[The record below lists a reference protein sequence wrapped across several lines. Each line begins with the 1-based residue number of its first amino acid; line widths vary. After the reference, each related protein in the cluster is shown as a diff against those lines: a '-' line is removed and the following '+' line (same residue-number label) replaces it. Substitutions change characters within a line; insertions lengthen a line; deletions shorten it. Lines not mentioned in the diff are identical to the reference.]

1 MGYESKLVIAKVS
14 KVTKVET
21 GETLFAF
28 GEIIAEINMSKMYSD
43 FPNIFTNAVD
53 YDVFIDNE
61 DEPTTE
67 DKYGDKLKAADV
79 QTVINYIERKIAEGE
94 EYRRLKPCLAFL
106 KALNTEEWKQ
116 DIESGKSKDRS
127 TTKLQVVHYGY

>member
-1 MGYESKLVIAKVS
+1 MGYESKLVIVKVD

-53 YDVFIDNE
+53 YDVFIDDEN
-61 DEPTTE
+61 EPTTE
-67 DKYGDKLKAADV
+67 DKYGDKLKTTGV
-79 QTVINYIERKIAEGE
+79 QTVIDYIERKIAEGE

-116 DIESGKSKDRS
+116 DIESGKFKDRN
-127 TTKLQVVHYGY
+127 TTKLQVIHYGY